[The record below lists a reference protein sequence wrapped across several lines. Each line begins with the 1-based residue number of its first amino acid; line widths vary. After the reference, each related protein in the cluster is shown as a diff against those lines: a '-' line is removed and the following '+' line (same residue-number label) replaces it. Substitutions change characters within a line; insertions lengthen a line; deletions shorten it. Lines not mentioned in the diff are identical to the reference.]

1 MAGSE
6 LGEVSTWIED
16 VEILVVAVFTSE
28 TIPVVVWM
36 VIARCEVVEASLV
49 FTSTEVARMLGWLA
63 RVDDNEVSVATEVVL
78 AAVLSVVVKTVVVVD
93 GVVVVETVVVVD
105 GVVVVET
112 VVVVDGVEVVLVVE
126 LVGGCVGSVVAVDF
140 VDVVVVSFGVE
151 VEVVVMM
158 VVLTV
163 WEAVRSEGLVE
174 AD

>member
-105 GVVVVET
+105 GV
-112 VVVVDGVEVVLVVE
+112 EVVLVVE